1 MGILMLLLWI
11 ICVVIVFKIGFFIND
26 HYWSQPLILLYN
38 ILYIIGAILII
49 ILYFKCDESESTKYK
64 KYKRLYLILEVKL
77 SKIDKKNKRHD
88 IKDRLE
94 NKIQSYLIKYSDF
107 IRYSKSEPIQKVDW
121 DRLNNEQLHLN
132 LSDEIVLEIKW
143 YYLKNLKRKYCDWFV
158 YLSIILCLICGIN
171 YIIPIITIII
181 ASIGII
187 YCLYFNYT
195 LYNHKWDFVKIKYV
209 KYKFIPF
216 LYIVA
221 LSIISIVYP
230 KSELY
235 NTIQEIHGIIIG
247 IILLLS
253 WII

>member
-1 MGILMLLLWI
+1 
-11 ICVVIVFKIGFFIND
+11 
-26 HYWSQPLILLYN
+26 
-38 ILYIIGAILII
+38 
-49 ILYFKCDESESTKYK
+49 
-64 KYKRLYLILEVKL
+64 
-77 SKIDKKNKRHD
+77 
-88 IKDRLE
+88 LE